1 MSYFNRASSCKRRYR
16 HYSARSIST
25 NRQSPIFESTRIDQ
39 VDYHANIIEYELLYE
54 NRDSNEHDNHIRQG
68 NVRQQS
74 SINNILME
82 IKQQQIGTNEK
93 VNKLYDLQINMNKNI
108 QQLYELQV

>member
-54 NRDSNEHDNHIRQG
+54 NRDSNEHVNDYKWLNE
-68 NVRQQS
+68 NKKS
-74 SINNILME
+74 NYTNISGE
-82 IKQQQIGTNEK
+82 EK
-93 VNKLYDLQINMNKNI
+93 KIILIDLY
-108 QQLYELQV
+108 